1 MKTAIKLLLLGAAL
15 VAVLLSTGG
24 GCVAQGGFR
33 LGDSVYSGAVK
44 IGKQPVAQPMVIRR
58 GEVR

>member
-1 MKTAIKLLLLGAAL
+1 MKLAIKLFVVGVVFGIVAL
-15 VAVLLSTGG
+15 CAGG

-44 IGKQPVAQPMVIRR
+44 VGKQPAAPPMVLRS